1 MVNCHNLLAYMWK
14 LYDHEIDG
22 AFLVYRFHGKEKA
35 VKSIFALRCMMIAIS
50 AKMIHDLEY

>member
-1 MVNCHNLLAYMWK
+1 MWE

-22 AFLVYRFHGKEKA
+22 AFLVYRLHGKEKA